1 MKAINHVSE
10 RGLGGPGQG
19 LWDRGFVGTGGL
31 ASVSGLASFMA
42 NTVGENE
49 GYKGGT

>member
-10 RGLGGPGQG
+10 KGLGGPGQG
-19 LWDRGFVGTGGL
+19 LWDRGFVGM
-31 ASVSGLASFMA
+31 ASASGLTFFMV